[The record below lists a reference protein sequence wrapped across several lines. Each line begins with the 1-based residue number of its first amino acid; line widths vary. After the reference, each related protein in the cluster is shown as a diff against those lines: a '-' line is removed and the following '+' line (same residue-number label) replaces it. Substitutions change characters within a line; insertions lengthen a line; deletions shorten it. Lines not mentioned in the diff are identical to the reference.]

1 MARNALE
8 AVFGALGGGLVG
20 YGRDKQIRYGQ
31 EQDAIDREENR
42 LARELAARQSAE
54 QRKISLFQS
63 GLEEAAPL
71 NERAQNMGQAS
82 QLAQALSAVP
92 ASVGMPATVG
102 ASAVQRA
109 LSNASSGM
117 TNDISRGRKLTVD
130 GTDYVQPFSRTPD
143 GRAEAQARQATSD
156 ARVADMEQR
165 GRDDRSGAQRIREIR
180 VQGEES
186 RRTNQERP
194 SPTTGGGSGR
204 GRVGENMPALPTV
217 VRAATEVAALTREQ
231 VLGMDPSRVWAASVA
246 PLLAAEPSLGNLAG
260 AGVANLWANKGGLV
274 TGSRSNMEP
283 LYAQYIGGVSDA
295 IARIG
300 ERVGVMTNQD
310 IARYRALTTFLPGD
324 SDEIKLRKWENLR
337 DWAQFLVDMR
347 QVAENPTPEAVA
359 QLRERVATLGSGA
372 SDDDVRRFQTTT
384 FNLWADKNSKTA
396 DESHEEYVA
405 RYKAANGLGGR

>member
-8 AVFGALGGGLVG
+8 AVFGALGSGLVG
-20 YGRDKQIRYGQ
+20 YTGDQRRRYEQG
-31 EQDAIDREENR
+31 QDAMEREDKR

-54 QRKISLFQS
+54 QRQIQLFQS
-63 GLEEAAPL
+63 GLEDAAPL
-71 NERAQNMGQAS
+71 RERARNVGQAS
-82 QLAQALSAVP
+82 TMVQAMSALP
-92 ASVGMPATVG
+92 GGAGMPATIG
-102 ASAVQRA
+102 GSAVAHA
-109 LSNASSGM
+109 LANASSGLSS
-117 TNDISRGRKLTVD
+117 DIARGRTLTVGD
-130 GTDYVQPFSRTPD
+130 REYVQPYGRTPD
-143 GRAEAQARQATSD
+143 GRAEREARQAASD
-156 ARVADMEQR
+156 SQVTAMRQAERDKQLAAYQMENTRQAGRNALAVA
-165 GRDDRSGAQRIREIR
+165 GVRDG
-180 VQGEES
+180 G
-186 RRTNQERP
+186 
-194 SPTTGGGSGR
+194 TGGVTGR

-260 AGVANLWANKGGLV
+260 AGVANMWANKGGLV
-274 TGSRSNMEP
+274 TGSRSNLEP

-310 IARYRALTTFLPGD
+310 IARYRALTTFLPSDG
-324 SDEIKLRKWENLR
+324 DEIKLRKWENLR

-347 QVAENPTPEAVA
+347 KVAENPTPEAVA

-372 SDDDVRRFQTTT
+372 SDDEVRRFQTTT
-384 FNLWADKNSKTA
+384 FNLWADENPKRA
-396 DESHEEYVA
+396 DEDHEDYVA